1 MPPHDVKGAREG
13 RALAPHPTTLERR
26 KQTRRTGMIVAM
38 VALLVAMCAPAVY
51 AAVREGNEAN
61 NYIGETCGD
70 DVLFGRGGGDVLDAN
85 NCGPDEDV
93 LRGGKGS
100 DRLLANDNDRLDN
113 VNGGL
118 GYDTCV
124 VDARAE
130 LAGGCNNI
138 LIR

>member
-1 MPPHDVKGAREG
+1 MG
-13 RALAPHPTTLERR
+13 RVLAPHPTTLERR
-26 KQTRRTGMIVAM
+26 KQMRRTGMMVAM

-51 AAVREGNEAN
+51 AAVKEGNASD
-61 NYIGETCGD
+61 NYIRETCGD
-70 DVLFGRGGGDVLDAN
+70 DVLFGYGGEDILDAN
-85 NCGPDEDV
+85 NCGADEDV

>member
-1 MPPHDVKGAREG
+1 M
-13 RALAPHPTTLERR
+13 
-26 KQTRRTGMIVAM
+26 RRTGMIVAM

-51 AAVREGNEAN
+51 AAVREGIEADY
-61 NYIGETCGD
+61 YIGVTCGD